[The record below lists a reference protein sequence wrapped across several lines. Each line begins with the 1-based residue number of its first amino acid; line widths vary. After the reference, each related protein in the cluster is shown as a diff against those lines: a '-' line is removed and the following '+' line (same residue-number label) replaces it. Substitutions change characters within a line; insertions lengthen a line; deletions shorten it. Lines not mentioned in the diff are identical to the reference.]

1 MWWIIWCRSIFRL
14 VDKLIEECTENIGEV
29 KLSCENEHK
38 NKCSSWILCIALFS
52 ILFTINVGI
61 GTYFVY
67 YKYLNHW
74 YLKKDFVSKLV
85 PVLKQRFEE
94 LINGKSK
101 TNRDQTSN
109 LLFLQRHDQS
119 QKSSTQTC

>member
-29 KLSCENEHK
+29 KLACENEHK

-67 YKYLNHW
+67 YKCMNRNEENA
-74 YLKKDFVSKLV
+74 SKYDYVYQAANYQL
-85 PVLKQRFEE
+85 P
-94 LINGKSK
+94 INGRSQ
-101 TNRDQTSN
+101 TNRN
-109 LLFLQRHDQS
+109 
-119 QKSSTQTC
+119 